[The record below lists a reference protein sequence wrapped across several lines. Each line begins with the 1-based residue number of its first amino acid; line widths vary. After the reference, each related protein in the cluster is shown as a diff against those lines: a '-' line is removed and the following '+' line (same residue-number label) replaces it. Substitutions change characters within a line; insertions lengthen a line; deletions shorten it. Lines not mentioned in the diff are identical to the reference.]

1 MEREGQ
7 HLEFKRDWNESAKKT
22 VVAFAN
28 SGGGRIV
35 VGVDDDGSPVG
46 VADVD
51 ACMLRAMQ
59 SISNGIS
66 PDLARFV
73 DIRSG
78 ERDGMPVVVVDV
90 RAGTERPYYLSDK
103 GPRPAGVYV
112 RLGAGS
118 IPASE
123 PAILEMLR
131 GTARLSFERTPA
143 ADQSLTFDAAA
154 RAFADAGV
162 AFGEHERKSLNLVGE
177 DGLYTNLAWLLSDQ
191 CAASI
196 KAAVFEGVDKLTFN
210 SREEF
215 SGSLFAQ
222 FQSVAE
228 YLNRFNSTRSTF
240 DGSLRRHDERD
251 YSPAVVRE
259 ALLNMV
265 VHRDYSLTGPA
276 LVSVFDDRMELV
288 NFGGLPRGMTRDDM
302 MLGVSLQRNPGLA
315 AILYRLRWVE
325 AYGTG
330 IPKILD
336 DYRGLPVQPR
346 FEVSDNA
353 FKLVLPSHNPQ
364 ARPLAEAAPDPG
376 APTPVPVPGRDRAP
390 VPNRERAIALAGR
403 PRGVSRAELQEA
415 TGLTRSGAGKLLA
428 GLVAEG
434 AVARRGAG
442 RDTRYHAARRTGTVR
457 DE

>member
-1 MEREGQ
+1 MEEAALGGATMEREGQ
-7 HLEFKRDWNESAKKT
+7 RLEFKRDWNDSAKKT

-28 SGGGRIV
+28 SDGGRIV
-35 VGVDDDGSPVG
+35 IGVDDDGTPAGVG
-46 VADVD
+46 DVD
-51 ACMLRAMQ
+51 ECMLRAMQ
-59 SISNGIS
+59 AISSGIS

-78 ERDGMPVVVVDV
+78 ERSGMPVVIVDV
-90 RAGTERPYYLSDK
+90 KPGTDRPYYLRDR
-103 GPRPAGVYV
+103 GPRPSGVYI

-131 GTARLSFERTPA
+131 GTSRVPFERA
-143 ADQSLTFDAAA
+143 ASVDQSLTFDAAGG
-154 RAFADAGV
+154 AFDEAGIP
-162 AFGEHERKSLNLVGE
+162 FGDGERRSLGLVDS

-191 CAASI
+191 CTASI
-196 KAAVFEGVDKLTFN
+196 KAAVFEGTDKLTFT

-215 SGSLFAQ
+215 SGSLFSQ
-222 FQSVAE
+222 FQGVAE
-228 YLNRFNSTRSTF
+228 YVNRFNSTRSTF
-240 DGSLRRHDERD
+240 DGSLRRHDRRD

-259 ALLNMV
+259 ALLNLV

-288 NFGGLPRGMTRDDM
+288 NFGGLPRGMTRGDM

-336 DYRGLPVQPR
+336 DYRDAPVRPG

-353 FKLVLPSHNPQ
+353 FKLTLPSHNPS
-364 ARPLAEAAPDPG
+364 ARPRDGRPAAPAEEP
-376 APTPVPVPGRDRAP
+376 ASTPLS
-390 VPNRERAIALAGR
+390 NRRMALGLAAR
-403 PRGVSRAELQEA
+403 PEGVSRAELQDR
-415 TGLTRSGAGKLLA
+415 TGLARSGAGKLLSS
-428 GLVAEG
+428 LTAEG
-434 AVARRGAG
+434 VVEKRGTG
-442 RDTRYHAARRTGTVR
+442 RATRYHARPVQ
-457 DE
+457 

>member
-7 HLEFKRDWNESAKKT
+7 HLEFKSDWNDNAKKT
-22 VVAFAN
+22 AVAFAN

-35 VGVDDDGSPVG
+35 IGVDDDGTPVG

-73 DIRSG
+73 DIHSEDRG
-78 ERDGMPVVVVDV
+78 GLPVVLVDV
-90 RAGTERPYYLSDK
+90 RPGTERPYYLSDK

-123 PAILEMLR
+123 AAILEMLR
-131 GTARLSFERTPA
+131 GASRLSFESTVA
-143 ADQSLTFDAAA
+143 ASQSLTFEEAAKVFGDAN
-154 RAFADAGV
+154 V
-162 AFGEHERKSLNLVGE
+162 AFGEREWKSLGLVDD

-191 CAASI
+191 CTASI

-215 SGSLFAQ
+215 SGSLFSQ
-222 FQSVAE
+222 FQGVAE
-228 YLNRFNSTRSTF
+228 YVNRFNSTRSTF
-240 DGSLRRHDERD
+240 DGTLRRYDERD

-259 ALLNMV
+259 ALLNLV

-288 NFGGLPRGMTRDDM
+288 NFGGLPRGMTRNDM
-302 MLGVSLQRNPGLA
+302 MLGVSLQRNPRLA

-330 IPKILD
+330 VPKILD
-336 DYRGLPVQPR
+336 DYRGMAVQPK
-346 FEVSDNA
+346 FEISDNA

-364 ARPLAEAAPDPG
+364 ARPLSGEGGDSSFGRRKTRTISTSVPRSNRQTALLLAA
-376 APTPVPVPGRDRAP
+376 
-390 VPNRERAIALAGR
+390 R
-403 PRGVSRAELQEA
+403 PEGVSRSELQNA

-428 GLVAEG
+428 VLLSEGGLEK
-434 AVARRGAG
+434 RGTG
-442 RDTRYHAARRTGTVR
+442 RSTRYRLAQ
-457 DE
+457 